1 MNILLADDHRLI
13 RDGMKPFLEELAPEV
28 RILEASTLDEALQV
42 AGEADSLDLVLL
54 DLKMPG
60 MAGFDGIRQVSERY
74 PGVPVVI
81 LSGFFDRRDVLAAM
95 KHGAAGYIP
104 KTMSGEAVVNALR
117 LVFSGEMYLPSV
129 AFTDSP
135 EATDASSEAEEE
147 TWFLREPLSKLSTR
161 EREVLG
167 ALINGHSN
175 KEMARKLGILD
186 TTVKIHLRNIY
197 RKIGASNR
205 VHAAKIAMQCGWK
218 T

>member
-28 RILEASTLDEALQV
+28 RILEASTLDEALRV

-60 MAGFDGIRQVSERY
+60 MAGFDGIRRVSERY

-81 LSGFFDRRDVLAAM
+81 LSGFYDRRHVLEAM
-95 KHGAAGYIP
+95 EHGAAGYIP
-104 KTMSGEAVVNALR
+104 KTLSGEAVVNALR
-117 LVFSGEMYLPSV
+117 LVFSGEMYLPSA
-129 AFTDSP
+129 AFVDSP
-135 EATDASSEAEEE
+135 EATDAPPESEEE
-147 TWFLREPLSKLSTR
+147 PWFLQEPLSRLSAR

-167 ALINGHSN
+167 VLINGHTN
-175 KEMARKLGILD
+175 KEIARELGILD

-205 VHAAKIAMQCGWK
+205 VHAAKIAVQCGWK